1 MSIKPFVFTTTAAEF
16 LSPEVPVFIN
26 RVQESFGMWHHDHE
40 FVEINYVSEGTG
52 FQYIEGQFLPVAKG
66 DLFFLPIGVSHVFR
80 PSHAGPDA
88 GHLIVYNCLFDGS
101 HSQPLR
107 RFFAEDEEMLRFI
120 FARYPDQTWLHCKDK
135 DGSFQRIFNTLFEEN
150 SVKRSDSNDMM
161 QAELV
166 KLLLLIRRSKEND
179 MAVESGASKFG
190 EDALESVLNLLRRDP
205 VKAVRMRDL
214 AAMAGFSERQFR
226 RQFAACTGMSYTDYV
241 NKLRVEICCDLLLAT
256 NEKIAAIA
264 RLAGYED
271 MKHFNRL
278 FKRITGQTPRQ
289 IRSMHAARGGV
300 DGQKETRG

>member
-1 MSIKPFVFTTTAAEF
+1 M
-16 LSPEVPVFIN
+16 
-26 RVQESFGMWHHDHE
+26 
-40 FVEINYVSEGTG
+40 
-52 FQYIEGQFLPVAKG
+52 
-66 DLFFLPIGVSHVFR
+66 
-80 PSHAGPDA
+80 
-88 GHLIVYNCLFDGS
+88 YNCLFDGS